1 LFCPKQTKRE
11 KQCHAQQQTRQEAGS
26 PDRFLLG
33 GGHFVQILHNLGAKE
48 IFPPVACYILLR
60 HLCDRLMKTG
70 LEPHNYCASP
80 ACMRNYGACCKPM
93 VMADNLYDNQISGSF
108 SRRTHD
114 KEENMDILQ
123 KIIISA
129 AVIFVVGGVI
139 WFIFIAH

>member
-1 LFCPKQTKRE
+1 
-11 KQCHAQQQTRQEAGS
+11 
-26 PDRFLLG
+26 
-33 GGHFVQILHNLGAKE
+33 
-48 IFPPVACYILLR
+48 
-60 HLCDRLMKTG
+60 
-70 LEPHNYCASP
+70 
-80 ACMRNYGACCKPM
+80 M